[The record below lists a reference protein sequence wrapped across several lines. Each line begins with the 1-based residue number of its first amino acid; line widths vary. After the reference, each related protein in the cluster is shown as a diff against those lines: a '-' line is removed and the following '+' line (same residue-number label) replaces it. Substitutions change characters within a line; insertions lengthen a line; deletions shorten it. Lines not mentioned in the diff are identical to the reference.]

1 MHLLNI
7 YICIYIY
14 NFLSWINMRSETARS
29 PVVHE
34 EVECTSLYHPND
46 CRLHRQRL
54 LTYPA
59 SLNHAYVR
67 LAFLSPRER
76 SLRPIFLHEGPLA
89 VAPTIITGWRT
100 CARPTWPLRWL
111 VRSTNVAVSSAA
123 LSQRTA
129 TARDVAN
136 NFFRTRK
143 SSRAAFISFS
153 YHHRSSVLVFLSFFM
168 LPLRLP
174 LVPSSFCLLYM
185 PASLATP
192 LFFRHYNKITICK
205 KLC

>member
-1 MHLLNI
+1 
-7 YICIYIY
+7 
-14 NFLSWINMRSETARS
+14 MRCETARS

-34 EVECTSLYHPND
+34 EVECASSYHPND

-54 LTYPA
+54 LMYPA

-67 LAFLSPRER
+67 FAFLSPQER
-76 SLRPIFLHEGPLA
+76 SLRPIFLHEGPLT
-89 VAPTIITGWRT
+89 VSPTIITGWRT
-100 CARPTWPLRWL
+100 CARPIWLPRWL

-123 LSQRTA
+123 PSQSTTTA

-168 LPLRLP
+168 LPLP
-174 LVPSSFCLLYM
+174 LFPSSFCLLYM
-185 PASLATP
+185 PASSATP
-192 LFFRHYNKITICK
+192 LFFRHYNKITI
-205 KLC
+205 

>member
-1 MHLLNI
+1 
-7 YICIYIY
+7 
-14 NFLSWINMRSETARS
+14 MRGETARS

-34 EVECTSLYHPND
+34 EVECASSYHPND
-46 CRLHRQRL
+46 CRLHRHRL

-67 LAFLSPRER
+67 FAFLSPRER

-100 CARPTWPLRWL
+100 CARPTWPPRWL

-123 LSQRTA
+123 PSQRTA

-168 LPLRLP
+168 LPPPLP
-174 LVPSSFCLLYM
+174 PSSFCLLYM
-185 PASLATP
+185 PASSTTP
-192 LFFRHYNKITICK
+192 LFFRHYNKITI
-205 KLC
+205 

>member
-1 MHLLNI
+1 
-7 YICIYIY
+7 
-14 NFLSWINMRSETARS
+14 MRSETARS

-34 EVECTSLYHPND
+34 EVECTSSYHPND

-100 CARPTWPLRWL
+100 CARPTWPLVVGAEHQRCR
-111 VRSTNVAVSSAA
+111 VFGSTKPAHGDGSRCCQQLFSNTQIFPCRFYIFFLPSP
-123 LSQRTA
+123 
-129 TARDVAN
+129 
-136 NFFRTRK
+136 FFRSCISILFHA
-143 SSRAAFISFS
+143 SSPPPPRPFF
-153 YHHRSSVLVFLSFFM
+153 FLSA
-168 LPLRLP
+168 LH
-174 LVPSSFCLLYM
+174 
-185 PASLATP
+185 AS
-192 LFFRHYNKITICK
+192 
-205 KLC
+205 

>member
-1 MHLLNI
+1 
-7 YICIYIY
+7 
-14 NFLSWINMRSETARS
+14 MRGETVRS
-29 PVVHE
+29 PLVHE
-34 EVECTSLYHPND
+34 EVECTSPYHPND
-46 CRLHRQRL
+46 CRLQRQRL

-67 LAFLSPRER
+67 FAFLSPQER

-111 VRSTNVAVSSAA
+111 VRSNQRCRVFGSTK
-123 LSQRTA
+123 RTA

-153 YHHRSSVLVFLSFFM
+153 YHHRSSVLVFLSFFI
-168 LPLRLP
+168 LPLP
-174 LVPSSFCLLYM
+174 LSSSSFCLLYM
-185 PASLATP
+185 LAVARR
-192 LFFRHYNKITICK
+192 LFSFSIITR
-205 KLC
+205 